1 MRGLRQRG
9 SSSGAY
15 PDQRNA
21 KKRTV
26 LRERDGQGPSRRLGI
41 SRFDEGQHG
50 WEEAR
55 NARLSWHFTVR
66 PQPSLEPTAGQCT
79 RTAGYVRESHV
90 QGWRTKETVG
100 SETLQAPPSGLHHVP
115 PPRAVPLQR
124 VMNAL
129 QGGVP
134 LSPPADKRL
143 TRRRVRGV
151 LALPELHQH
160 LPATPELHGPARRM
174 NLPKQD

>member
-1 MRGLRQRG
+1 MRGLRQSG

-15 PDQRNA
+15 PDQGNA

-26 LRERDGQGPSRRLGI
+26 VRERDCQGPSRRLGI

-79 RTAGYVRESHV
+79 RTAGYVRESRV
-90 QGWRTKETVG
+90 KGCAAEAVIR
-100 SETLQAPPSGLHHVP
+100 L
-115 PPRAVPLQR
+115 RA
-124 VMNAL
+124 
-129 QGGVP
+129 G
-134 LSPPADKRL
+134 KI
-143 TRRRVRGV
+143 
-151 LALPELHQH
+151 
-160 LPATPELHGPARRM
+160 
-174 NLPKQD
+174 